1 MYVTSTADTYDNHL
15 PFPSTSSSQ
24 TSKYFLTISI
34 IETKINYSKSWG
46 TLSTARGDN
55 VNSAGQREMLLQSVS
70 NVTFLFNLQSTSD
83 KNKWSLL
90 TYNQESLL
98 NLLSNEVWQKTH
110 NTGFSGDCVFGDRRM
125 LQQHLTQ
132 VRRTT
137 VSFQLHKSLKKINCS
152 AGEAG
157 DMGLIPGLGRSSGES
172 NGNPPEYS
180 CLGNLMDR
188 EAWWVEVHGVT
199 ESRTRRSNWAPRT
212 YAQRYECI

>member
-1 MYVTSTADTYDNHL
+1 
-15 PFPSTSSSQ
+15 
-24 TSKYFLTISI
+24 
-34 IETKINYSKSWG
+34 
-46 TLSTARGDN
+46 
-55 VNSAGQREMLLQSVS
+55 MLLQSVS

-110 NTGFSGDCVFGDRRM
+110 NTGFTGDCVFVDRRM

-137 VSFQLHKSLKKINCS
+137 VSFQLYKSLKKINCS

-172 NGNPPEYS
+172 NGTPPEYS

-188 EAWWVEVHGVT
+188 EA
-199 ESRTRRSNWAPRT
+199 
-212 YAQRYECI
+212 